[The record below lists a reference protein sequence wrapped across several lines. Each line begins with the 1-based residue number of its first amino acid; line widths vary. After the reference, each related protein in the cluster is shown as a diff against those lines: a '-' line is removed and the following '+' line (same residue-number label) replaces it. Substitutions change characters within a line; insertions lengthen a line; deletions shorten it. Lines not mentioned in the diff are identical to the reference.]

1 MSLSDYEWHSLQLLL
16 KKAGETQQLESA
28 LASQGLQMPM
38 MPSQAVGAMT
48 DASKRRLEDASSTG
62 GDFELVAASS
72 ADPTDV
78 AEQIAAAH
86 GPYTG
91 PIPVEMVTAPVV
103 GSAPAA
109 DEDNADV
116 MHHNV
121 LPYQRSFA
129 PVLGTAA
136 FVNLEVIDAKIP
148 LPPNMK
154 STYHWGQVKI
164 HMKKYK
170 AANITFEDAVRLC
183 LSGDCEMRKYLK
195 WIRDTYTAQYLK
207 FGATSQAP
215 DLAGYM
221 ARVQLVIPEV
231 YTPLIRGDLTEALD
245 GMKVGSWMAY
255 GR

>member
-38 MPSQAVGAMT
+38 VPSQAMGAMT
-48 DASKRRLEDASSTG
+48 DASKRRLEEVASTG

-78 AEQIAAAH
+78 AEQIAASS

-91 PIPVEMVTAPVV
+91 PIPVEMVTPVI
-103 GSAPAA
+103 GSAPAPA
-109 DEDNADV
+109 DEDAADV

-121 LPYQRSFA
+121 LPYQRGFA

-136 FVNLEVIDAKIP
+136 FVNLEAIDAKIP

-154 STYHWGQVKI
+154 STYHWGQVEI
-164 HMKKYK
+164 DMKKYK

-183 LSGDCEMRKYLK
+183 LSGDYEMK

-231 YTPLIRGDLTEALD
+231 YTSYQRRFD
-245 GMKVGSWMAY
+245 
-255 GR
+255 